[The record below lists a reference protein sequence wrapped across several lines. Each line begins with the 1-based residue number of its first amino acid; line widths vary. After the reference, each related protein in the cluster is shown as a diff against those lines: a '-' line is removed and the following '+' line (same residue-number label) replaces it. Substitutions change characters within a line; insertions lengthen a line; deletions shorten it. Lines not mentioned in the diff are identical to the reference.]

1 MRLLFCIKAMNN
13 PGGGA
18 ERVLATV
25 ANGLAARGH
34 DVAVLTFEAPGGRP
48 FYALDAA
55 VERIGLGIGS
65 TTGPA
70 TPVATLRRMVA
81 LRRQVRRHR
90 PDVAIGFM
98 HSMFL
103 PLAAALAGSG
113 VPVVAS
119 EHIVPEHYRSRPLQA
134 LLLRLAPPL
143 LARMTC
149 VTEAAASK
157 YPPAL
162 RRRIEVVP
170 NPLEPTA
177 DGRADVAPEAAGP
190 STLLTVGRLTAQ
202 KDHETLI
209 RAFALVAP
217 DAPGWRLRIV
227 GDGELR
233 GRLEALVGELGLA
246 GRVEL
251 PGSSADI
258 ASEYLAAQLFVMP
271 SRYESFG
278 LATAEALAYGLPA
291 VGFEDCAGTNELIR
305 HGVNGILVPGA
316 TDRTGALA
324 KALEELMS
332 DPARRRELAQGNAVI
347 PPRFRL
353 DAVLDDWESLLE
365 RCRGRRDGR

>member
-70 TPVATLRRMVA
+70 TPVATLQRMVA
-81 LRRQVRRHR
+81 LRRRVRRHR

-113 VPVVAS
+113 IPVVAS

-170 NPLEPTA
+170 NPLTLA
-177 DGRADVAPEAAGP
+177 SDAQADVAPEAGGP

-209 RAFALVAP
+209 RAFALLAP
-217 DAPGWRLRIV
+217 RMPGWRLRIV

-291 VGFEDCAGTNELIR
+291 VGFRDCPGTNELIED
-305 HGVNGILVPGA
+305 GVNGVLVDPVPS
-316 TDRTGALA
+316 RPEALA
-324 KALEELMS
+324 QALEGLML
-332 DPARRRELAQGNAVI
+332 DAGRRRRLAGDGAAI
-347 PPRFRL
+347 RARYGAA
-353 DAVLDDWESLLE
+353 AVLDRWERLLGQTLE
-365 RCRGRRDGR
+365 GAS

>member
-18 ERVLATV
+18 ERVLAAV

-34 DVAVLTFEAPGGRP
+34 EVAVLTFEAPGGRS
-48 FYALDAA
+48 FYPLDEA

-70 TPVATLRRMVA
+70 TPAATLRRMAA
-81 LRRQVRRHR
+81 LRRRVRAHR

-113 VPVVAS
+113 IPVIAS
-119 EHIVPEHYRSRPLQA
+119 EHTVPEYYARRPLQA

-143 LARMTC
+143 IARMTC
-149 VTEAAASK
+149 VTKAAAGK

-170 NPLEPTA
+170 NPLTLASDAQAE
-177 DGRADVAPEAAGP
+177 VAPDGAGP
-190 STLLTVGRLTAQ
+190 KTLLTVGRLTAQ

-209 RAFALVAP
+209 RAFALLAP
-217 DAPGWRLRIV
+217 RMPGWRLRIV

-233 GRLEALVGELGLA
+233 PHLAGLVGALGLI

-258 ASEYLAAQLFVMP
+258 AAEYLAAQLFVMP
-271 SRYESFG
+271 SRHESFG
-278 LATAEALAYGLPA
+278 LATPPA
-291 VGFEDCAGTNELIR
+291 RAFGRPAGGVGGCPGPNELIED
-305 HGVNGILVPGA
+305 GVNGVLVDALPGRPA
-316 TDRTGALA
+316 ALA
-324 KALEELMS
+324 LALEDLML
-332 DPARRRELAQGNAVI
+332 DPVRRRRLAGGGAAV
-347 PPRFRL
+347 RARYG
-353 DAVLDDWESLLE
+353 AATVLDQWESLLE
-365 RCRGRRDGR
+365 RTLEAAS